1 MPLQTLNM
9 AEPMPNNT
17 RDSLQ
22 NIFRDVFD
30 DEQLQLRDELS
41 PETLAAWDSLGHIRL
56 ISALEDELQLSFTLD
71 EIEAMTSVAKILAV
85 LADKT

>member
-1 MPLQTLNM
+1 MS
-9 AEPMPNNT
+9 NNT
-17 RDSLQ
+17 RNSLQ

-41 PETLAAWDSLGHIRL
+41 PETLEAWDSLGHIRL

-71 EIEAMTSVAKILAV
+71 EIEAMNSVAKILAV
-85 LADKT
+85 LAGKT

>member
-1 MPLQTLNM
+1 MS
-9 AEPMPNNT
+9 NNT
-17 RDSLQ
+17 RNSLQ

-41 PETLAAWDSLGHIRL
+41 PETLEAWDSLGHIRL

-71 EIEAMTSVAKILAV
+71 EIEAMNSVAKILAV

>member
-1 MPLQTLNM
+1 MSND
-9 AEPMPNNT
+9 T
-17 RDSLQ
+17 RTSLQ

-41 PETLAAWDSLGHIRL
+41 PEMLEAWDSLGHIRL

-71 EIEAMTSVAKILAV
+71 EIEAMNSVANILAV
-85 LADKT
+85 LAGKT

>member
-1 MPLQTLNM
+1 MSND
-9 AEPMPNNT
+9 T
-17 RDSLQ
+17 RTSLQ

-41 PETLAAWDSLGHIRL
+41 PETLEAWDSLGHIRL

-71 EIEAMTSVAKILAV
+71 EIEAMNSVANILAV

>member
-1 MPLQTLNM
+1 MSNDIRT
-9 AEPMPNNT
+9 
-17 RDSLQ
+17 SLQ

-41 PETLAAWDSLGHIRL
+41 PETLEAWDSLGHIRL

-71 EIEAMTSVAKILAV
+71 EIEAMNSVANILAV

>member
-1 MPLQTLNM
+1 
-9 AEPMPNNT
+9 MPNNT

-41 PETLAAWDSLGHIRL
+41 PEMLPAWDSLGHIRL

>member
-1 MPLQTLNM
+1 MPVQTL
-9 AEPMPNNT
+9 ATADPMPNNT

-41 PETLAAWDSLGHIRL
+41 PETLPAWDSLGHIRL

-71 EIEAMTSVAKILAV
+71 EIEAMSSVAKILAV